1 MVKEEIVLRIIE
13 ILAHFF
19 VGLIIYKATINA
31 PSRAVQDQKN
41 REQEEAARN
50 RKLSIFYTLMQTR
63 TQRLSY
69 RHTEALNMIDM
80 EFNGIND
87 ITYSWSEYLDHLN
100 NKPSDAKDSDAKN
113 IGLWLAEGDK
123 LFINMLYEMSKFL
136 GYSYTKLDIKNK
148 FYSPQGH
155 YYQEL
160 NQREIQAYLADI
172 LSHRKAFPIVIKQEE
187 DNTNPKPN

>member
-1 MVKEEIVLRIIE
+1 MEKAETVLRIIE
-13 ILAHFF
+13 ILAQFV

-69 RHTEALNMIDM
+69 RHTESLNMIDI

-100 NKPSDAKDSDAKN
+100 NNKDTDQWRTEA
-113 IGLWLAEGDK
+113 DK

-155 YYQEL
+155 YHQEL
-160 NQREIQAYLADI
+160 NQKEIETYLADI
-172 LSHRKAFPIVIKQEE
+172 VSHRKAFPIVIKQEQ
-187 DNTNPKPN
+187 DNTNPKPK

>member
-1 MVKEEIVLRIIE
+1 MEKVEMVLRIIE
-13 ILAHFF
+13 ILAQFF
-19 VGLIIYKATINA
+19 VGVMICIATIKA

-41 REQEEAARN
+41 REQEEVARN
-50 RKLSIFYTLMQTR
+50 RRLTIFYTLMQTR

-69 RHTEALNMIDM
+69 KHTEALNMIDM
-80 EFNGIND
+80 EFNGINN

-100 NKPSDAKDSDAKN
+100 NAKDTDQWR
-113 IGLWLAEGDK
+113 IEGDK

-148 FYSPQGH
+148 FYNPHAH

-160 NQREIQAYLADI
+160 NQREIETYLADI
-172 LSHRKAFPIVIKQEE
+172 LSHRKAFPIVIRQEK
-187 DNTNPKPN
+187 DNTNPKPNIDTN